1 MYSEN
6 NQCRERDPEKENFF
20 EDRMIL
26 EIIIQKSG
34 ERLLTELSGR
44 IIELPERRGMQF
56 KTSIINGHVLD
67 GFSRDFVGNEGNVT
81 LQPLATSVEI
91 KLRNKKK
98 EKGRRRGKRET
109 EIEAETFRSSRHRRG
124 VCDHG

>member
-6 NQCRERDPEKENFF
+6 NQCRERDPEKKNFF

-34 ERLLTELSGR
+34 ERLLTELSDR

-56 KTSIINGHVLD
+56 KMSIINGHVLD
-67 GFSRDFVGNEGNVT
+67 GLFER
-81 LQPLATSVEI
+81 
-91 KLRNKKK
+91 
-98 EKGRRRGKRET
+98 
-109 EIEAETFRSSRHRRG
+109 FRWK
-124 VCDHG
+124 

>member
-1 MYSEN
+1 MSRARSRKGE
-6 NQCRERDPEKENFF
+6 FF
-20 EDRMIL
+20 EDGMIL

-67 GFSRDFVGNEGNVT
+67 GLFER
-81 LQPLATSVEI
+81 
-91 KLRNKKK
+91 
-98 EKGRRRGKRET
+98 
-109 EIEAETFRSSRHRRG
+109 FRWK
-124 VCDHG
+124 